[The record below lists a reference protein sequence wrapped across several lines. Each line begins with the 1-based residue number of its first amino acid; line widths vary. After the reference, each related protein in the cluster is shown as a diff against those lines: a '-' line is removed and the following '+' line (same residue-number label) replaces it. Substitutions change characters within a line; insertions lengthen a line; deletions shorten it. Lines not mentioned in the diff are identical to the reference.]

1 MPPGITTL
9 AADAPQ
15 LSAANTGFMLIC
27 SALVMLMTPGLA
39 FFYGGMVRVKSTLN
53 MLMMS
58 FISLGIVTILWV
70 LYGFSLAFGTDAGSV
85 IGWSSDFVGL
95 GGIGITELWDGTTI
109 PVYVFAVFQLMFA
122 VLTPALISGAL
133 ADRVKF
139 TSWAL
144 FITLWVTVVYFPVA
158 HWVWGAGGWL
168 YELGVIDFAGGT
180 AVHINAGAAAL
191 GVILVI
197 GKRIGFKKDPMRP
210 HSLPLVMLGAALLWF
225 GWFGFNAG
233 SWLGNDDGVGAVM
246 FLNTQVATGAAV
258 LGWLAYEKIRHGS
271 FTTLGAASGA
281 VAGLVAITPAGGSV
295 SPLGAI
301 AVGVI
306 AGVLCA
312 MAVGLKYRF
321 GYDDSLDVVGVHLV
335 GGVIGSLLVGFFA
348 TGGVQSDAK
357 GLFYGGGPDQLGKQ
371 AVGVFAVLAYSLVV
385 SAALAFVLDRTIGM
399 RVGEDDEI
407 SGIDQVEH
415 AETAYDFSGAG
426 GGSAPVPRPRPQARQ
441 RRRRTRRWTHEAH
454 HRSRE
459 ATQAGRD
466 QGGPPGLRSPG
477 PHGHGSQRLRAS
489 ARTHRGLPRRRVHRR
504 PRTEDPYRGPR
515 RGRGRRTARRRGR
528 QGRQDR
534 QDRRREGLERPGRDR
549 DPRTDRRTR
558 TRRTLTGRFP

>member
-9 AADAPQ
+9 AADAPE

-70 LYGFSLAFGTDAGSV
+70 LYGFSLAFGSDVGSV
-85 IGWSSDFVGL
+85 IGWSSDYVGFSN
-95 GGIGITELWDGTTI
+95 IGVTELWDGYTI
-109 PVYVFAVFQLMFA
+109 PVYVFAAFQLMFA
-122 VLTPALISGAL
+122 ILTPALISGAL

-139 TSWAL
+139 SAWAL
-144 FITLWVTVVYFPVA
+144 FIVLWATIVYFPVA

-168 YELGVIDFAGGT
+168 FELGVIDFAGGT

-246 FLNTQVATGAAV
+246 FLNTQVATAAAV
-258 LGWLAYEKIRHGS
+258 LGWLAYEKLRHGS

-281 VAGLVAITPAGGSV
+281 VSGLVAITPAGGSV

-301 AVGVI
+301 AVGAI

-312 MAVGLKYRF
+312 MAVGLKYKF

-335 GGVIGSLLVGFFA
+335 GGVIGSILVGFFA

-357 GLFYGGGPDQLGKQ
+357 GLFYGGGVDQLGKQ
-371 AVGVFAVLAYSLVV
+371 VVGVVAVLAYSLVV
-385 SAALAFVLDRTIGM
+385 SGLIALVLHKTIGM
-399 RVGEDDEI
+399 RVSEDEEI
-407 SGIDQVEH
+407 SGIDQIEH

-426 GGSAPVPRPRPQARQ
+426 GGTVSRTPAQDTTAAPKAKKVDA
-441 RRRRTRRWTHEAH
+441 
-454 HRSRE
+454 
-459 ATQAGRD
+459 
-466 QGGPPGLRSPG
+466 
-477 PHGHGSQRLRAS
+477 
-489 ARTHRGLPRRRVHRR
+489 
-504 PRTEDPYRGPR
+504 
-515 RGRGRRTARRRGR
+515 
-528 QGRQDR
+528 
-534 QDRRREGLERPGRDR
+534 
-549 DPRTDRRTR
+549 
-558 TRRTLTGRFP
+558 